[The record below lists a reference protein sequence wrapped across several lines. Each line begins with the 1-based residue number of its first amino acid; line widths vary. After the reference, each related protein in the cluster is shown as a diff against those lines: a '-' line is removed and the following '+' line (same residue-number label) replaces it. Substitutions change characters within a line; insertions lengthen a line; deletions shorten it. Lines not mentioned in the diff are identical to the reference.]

1 MPIATNNQ
9 KIECQVYHTS
19 RCPAS
24 IGPAIGAMAIT
35 IAKVDNILAAS
46 VRPYK
51 SRIIARDNIG
61 PTQAPNAW
69 NTRQASNSIMDEL
82 NAHPTEPM
90 INKTTPII
98 SGFLRPILSLTA
110 PQKSWASAKPIKK
123 PVNVSSAS
131 PLRSRPISGM
141 AGK

>member
-1 MPIATNNQ
+1 MATNNQ
-9 KIECQVYHTS
+9 NMACHVYHTS
-19 RCPAS
+19 KCPAN

-82 NAHPTEPM
+82 NAQPTEPM

-131 PLRSRPISGM
+131 PLRSRPISGI